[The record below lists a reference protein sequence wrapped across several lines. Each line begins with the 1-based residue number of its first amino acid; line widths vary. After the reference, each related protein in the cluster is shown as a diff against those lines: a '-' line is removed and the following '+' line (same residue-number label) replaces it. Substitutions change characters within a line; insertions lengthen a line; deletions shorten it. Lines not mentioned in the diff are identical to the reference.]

1 MIQCMNLHNTTHL
14 IIFYQ
19 TISIVE
25 TPNGNKILT
34 KEEFVTLNLDGKI
47 KTTYGVRQK
56 QGGGEMKDY
65 NDITYTLVD

>member
-1 MIQCMNLHNTTHL
+1 MYESTQHNTTH
-14 IIFYQ
+14 IIKQY
-19 TISIVE
+19 SIVE

>member
-25 TPNGNKILT
+25 TP

>member
-1 MIQCMNLHNTTHL
+1 MIQCMNLHNTTQ
-14 IIFYQ
+14 IIKQY
-19 TISIVE
+19 SIVE